1 MQVRSTESESG
12 ASLPAQLTSLIGRE
26 REIEAACRLLQSDDV
41 RLLTLTGPG
50 GVGKTRLAVQVAAD
64 LVEGLDDGAVFVS
77 LAPVADSSSVA
88 SAIAEALLL
97 REEGKRPLLD
107 QLKNLLRSR
116 RPLLLLDNFEHLV
129 GASPLVAELL
139 ADCPLLKVLA
149 TSRASLRVSGEHEF
163 PVPPLAVADLEED
176 EPAGRIVESPAV
188 ELFVQRARAVRPD
201 FELTEANAP
210 AVGEICARLDGLPL
224 AIELAAAHVKLLGA
238 EEMLRRLEHPLE
250 LLRGGRK
257 DAPARQ
263 RTLWATI
270 DLSHGLLD
278 SGERELFRRLAVF
291 SGGCTLE
298 AAEAVPGA
306 AGDGPAAVL
315 GGLMGLL
322 DKNLLRRTE
331 RGSGE
336 ARFEMLETVREY
348 ALERLA
354 ASGETETARAAHAA
368 YYCALA
374 EEAEARLASREQL
387 RWLQRLREEHA
398 NLRTAISWSI
408 DRGEVEASLRLCCA
422 LWRFW
427 LLIGRLSEGRRLFA
441 AALGR
446 GDEGPPTLRARAL
459 AAAGVL
465 AVYQADYGDA
475 ERLCAG
481 SLALARELGDRRGVA
496 DALSGLAL
504 SAQRGGRPESA
515 GEMYAEALA
524 IYRELDDKYAVAR
537 SLEGVGMSSY
547 FAGDH
552 EAARP
557 PLEESVLLFRELGD
571 RRGVGAT
578 LVHLAGVSCAEGDPG
593 AARTRLAEGLPV
605 VDELGDRW
613 DTARGLLLSGLAAT
627 DQEAYAEATADLE
640 RSLAIFAEL
649 GDKLLLSSCT
659 VGFARIAAAHVGPEH
674 VASLLAAAERVR
686 GAAGAE
692 WPAFQRAAYERE
704 LATARERLSEEAFA
718 AAWDEGSLMTPQ
730 EAIAAYRG
738 AAAEAPVGYPAGLTA
753 REVEVLRL
761 VATGLTDA
769 QVADELVISLRT
781 VHSHLHSIYGK
792 LDVSSRTAATRY
804 AIEHDLV

>member
-1 MQVRSTESESG
+1 MQVRSTESEGG
-12 ASLPAQLTSLIGRE
+12 ASLPAQLTPLIGRE

-77 LAPVADSSSVA
+77 LAPVADPSSVA

-163 PVPPLAVADLEED
+163 PVPPLAVADLGED
-176 EPAGRIVESPAV
+176 EPADRIVESPAV

-224 AIELAAAHVKLLGA
+224 AIELAAARVKVLGA
-238 EEMLRRLEHPLE
+238 EDLLGRLEHPLD
-250 LLRGGRK
+250 LLTGGRE

-278 SGERELFRRLAVF
+278 AGEQKLFRRLAVF
-291 SGGCTLE
+291 AGGCTLE
-298 AAEAVPGA
+298 AAEAVLRA
-306 AGDGPAAVL
+306 AGDPPAAVL

-348 ALERLA
+348 ALERLD
-354 ASGETETARAAHAA
+354 ASGETETVRAAHAA
-368 YYCALA
+368 FYLGLG
-374 EEAEARLASREQL
+374 EEAEATLESGDQRRS
-387 RWLQRLREEHA
+387 LQRLREEHA
-398 NLRTAISWSI
+398 NLRSALAWSI
-408 DRGEVEASLRLCCA
+408 DRRDAETALRLNTS

-427 LLIGRLSEGRRLFA
+427 LLIGHLSEGRRWLA
-441 AALGR
+441 AALGL
-446 GDEGPPTLRARAL
+446 GDDGAPTLRARAL
-459 AAAGVL
+459 AAAGLL
-465 AVYQADYGDA
+465 AVYQADYEEA
-475 ERLCAG
+475 ARLCEE
-481 SLALARELGDRRGVA
+481 SLVVARELGDKRGVA
-496 DALSGLAL
+496 DALSGLGRT
-504 SAQRGGRPESA
+504 AQRTGRPAAAVETY
-515 GEMYAEALA
+515 EEALE
-524 IYRELDDKYAVAR
+524 IYRELDDQLAVAR
-537 SLEGVGMSSY
+537 SLEGAGLSSY
-547 FAGDH
+547 FAADY

-557 PLEESVLLFRELGD
+557 PLEESLPLYRELGD
-571 RRGVGAT
+571 RQGVAAV
-578 LVHLAGVSCAEGDPG
+578 LVNLAAVSWSEGDPG
-593 AARTRLAEGLPV
+593 AARGHLVEALQIFE
-605 VDELGDRW
+605 ELGDRW
-613 DTARGLLLSGLAAT
+613 DTARGLLVSGLVAA
-627 DQEAYAEATADLE
+627 DQEAYAAAASDLE

-649 GDKLLLSSCT
+649 SDQLAVSTCILG
-659 VGFARIAAAHVGPEH
+659 VARVAAAHLGPEQ
-674 VASLLAAAERVR
+674 VARLLAAAERTR
-686 GAAGAE
+686 AAAGGA
-692 WPAFQRAAYERE
+692 WPAPLRGEYERE
-704 LATARERLSEEAFA
+704 RAAARRRLGNDAFA
-718 AAWDEGSLMTPQ
+718 AAWEGGSLMTPE
-730 EAIAAYRG
+730 EAIAAYRT
-738 AAAEAPVGYPAGLTA
+738 AAAKTPPGYPAGLTA

-769 QVADELVISLRT
+769 RVADELVVSLRT

-792 LDVSSRTAATRY
+792 LGVSSRTAATRY